1 MASLDTNVLVR
12 WLVADDDDQAA
23 QAQRLF
29 DAAASAGESLF
40 VPTTVSLELEWVLRS
55 RYRLDKETV
64 IAAFNALL
72 ETQGLE
78 LQSESAIERALH
90 AYRNGSI
97 EFADCLHV
105 GLCGAAKRAPML
117 TFDVKA
123 ARLPGAAL
131 VPA

>member
-1 MASLDTNVLVR
+1 M
-12 WLVADDDDQAA
+12 ADDNEQAD

-29 DAAASAGESLF
+29 DAATAADEALF
-40 VPTTVSLELEWVLRS
+40 VPATVALELEWVLRA

-78 LQSESAIERALH
+78 LQSESAVERALH
-90 AYRNGSI
+90 AYRNGSV
-97 EFADCLHV
+97 EFADCLHA
-105 GLCGAAKRAPML
+105 GLCGAAERAPML

-123 ARLPGAAL
+123 ARLAGVAL
-131 VPA
+131 MPA

>member
-1 MASLDTNVLVR
+1 MAGLDTNVLVR
-12 WLVADDDDQAA
+12 WLVADDDEQAA
-23 QAQRLF
+23 QTQQLF

-55 RYRLDKETV
+55 RYRLAKETV

-90 AYRNGSI
+90 AYRNSSV
-97 EFADCLHV
+97 EFADCLHA
-105 GLCGAAKRAPML
+105 GLCGAAERAPML

-123 ARLPGAAL
+123 ARLTGAAL
-131 VPA
+131 MPA